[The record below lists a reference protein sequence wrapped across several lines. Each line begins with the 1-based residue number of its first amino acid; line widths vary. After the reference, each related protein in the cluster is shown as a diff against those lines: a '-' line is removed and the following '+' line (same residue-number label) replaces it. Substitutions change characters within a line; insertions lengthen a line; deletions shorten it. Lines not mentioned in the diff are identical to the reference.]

1 MMITWISLCCIG
13 CEELVEVE
21 APANQLGTL
30 QVYED
35 VQTARAALDGL
46 YASLRD
52 QSVLAGGNSY
62 GMGTLL
68 DTYTDNLDCFYNDTN
83 GTMDIYENQP
93 MDTNNTIETVWNTAY
108 EQIYYAN
115 SLVVGLTNS
124 QAIDTDTKAQLI
136 GETIVL
142 RSLIYYYLAELFGAI
157 PYTTSIDYQ
166 YNRQLDK
173 MEEEVLY
180 QQLITDVMEVMDG
193 MAVSYRDT
201 ERTYVNRSVASLV
214 LAKVYSTLGDYAATE
229 QWASEVLGNEL
240 YSFETNLEEVFHK
253 AGTHIL
259 WQMPPQLAGNA
270 TPEATFYFFED
281 AAPHAYALT
290 ENLVNS
296 FSDADLRK
304 QQWMVPVT
312 VGGTTW
318 YRVAK
323 YQNIA
328 DNTNEYSVVFR
339 MGEVYLLLAEALVQQ
354 GQTTAALPYI
364 NAIRTRAGLLPLSN
378 GSTEEL
384 LDAILQES
392 RHEFFTEGGH
402 RFLELKR
409 MGWLNTLLEVKP
421 NWEDYNERWPL
432 PLNELLLNAHLYPQN
447 TGY

>member
-1 MMITWISLCCIG
+1 MMITLISLCCIG

-21 APANQLGTL
+21 APANQLGTP

-214 LAKVYSTLGDYAATE
+214 LAKLYSTLGDYAATE

-240 YSFETNLEEVFHK
+240 YSFETNLEEVFHNVG
-253 AGTHIL
+253 AHIL

-290 ENLVNS
+290 EDLVSS
-296 FSDADLRK
+296 FSDADMRK
-304 QQWMVPVT
+304 QQWMIPVT

-328 DNTNEYSVVFR
+328 DNTNEYSIVFR

-378 GSTEEL
+378 GSAEEL
-384 LDAILQES
+384 LDVILQES

-402 RFLELKR
+402 RFLDLKR
-409 MGWLNTLLEVKP
+409 MGWLSTLSEVKP